1 MNDQVLIPVKADEVA
16 RFSCNEKLKVMKL
29 GKKKAKFSWITIRNI
44 LLKFLFQRKIS
55 KTLSKRS
62 SLCLV
67 PSV

>member
-29 GKKKAKFSWITIRNI
+29 EKKAKFSWITIRNI
-44 LLKFLFQRKIS
+44 LLKFYFQRKIS
-55 KTLSKRS
+55 KTLSIRS